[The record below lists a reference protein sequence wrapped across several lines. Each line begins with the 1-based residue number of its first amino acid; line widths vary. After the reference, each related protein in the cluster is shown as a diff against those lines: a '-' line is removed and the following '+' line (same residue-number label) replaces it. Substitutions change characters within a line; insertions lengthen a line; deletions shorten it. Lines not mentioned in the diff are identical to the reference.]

1 MKVKPHEAEAYARRP
16 PADIMAVLVYGPDR
30 GLAREMVES
39 LVRSVAG
46 SLDDPFA
53 VVELTGKEAADD
65 RARLADELHSPSL
78 MGGRRAIRVRDAGD
92 AVAASL
98 ENALSGPPGDNLIV
112 LEAGD
117 LPPRSTLRGL
127 CEKAKNAAAMPC
139 YLPDADGARSI
150 IHAALRQAGLE
161 ADAEALA
168 ELAQRLAGDRGLL
181 RRELDKLIAFVGPP
195 GAAAPANATGN
206 TNANANANAK
216 VDLAAVRACIGDVAE
231 QTMDDLTMAVGDGD
245 AARVDYL
252 VDRLA
257 AEGVAVTPILRAVQ
271 RHFLR
276 LHLAAGRMAAGDSPE
291 KAMAA
296 LRPPVFFK
304 QQPSVRAQLRR
315 WSLPRL
321 GEALDRLQ
329 DTEAATRQT
338 GAPADLL
345 TARCLLQI
353 ASLAKRRG

>member
-30 GLAREMVES
+30 GLARELVES

-117 LPPRSTLRGL
+117 LPPRSALRGL

-161 ADAEALA
+161 ADADALA

-195 GAAAPANATGN
+195 GIAAAPGKAIGSRSGN
-206 TNANANANAK
+206 GK